1 MQVKKTSYQIGLDN
15 WLRIFRLPENYL
27 LVSGGVL
34 PLN

>member
-1 MQVKKTSYQIGLDN
+1 MQAKKNSYQIPLGN